1 MKQIGFIHT
10 GVGAHG
16 FAVSR
21 DGTKLYLSNRIQ
33 GTISVIPFATRKV
46 SATWDVGGSPDM
58 LQVSPDGRQLWT
70 TDRFANTV
78 TVIST
83 VNGHVIKQIT
93 VGRGPHG
100 LCYFPEP
107 GRYSIGHNGVYR

>member
-1 MKQIGFIHT
+1 
-10 GVGAHG
+10 VGAHG

-33 GTISVIPFATRKV
+33 GTISVIPFANRRV
-46 SATWDVGGSPDM
+46 AATWHVGGSPDM
-58 LQVSPDGRQLWT
+58 LQVSPDGSQLWT
-70 TDRFANTV
+70 TNRFANTV

-83 VNGHVIKQIT
+83 KTGKVIRQST
-93 VGRGPHG
+93 VGRGPHV

>member
-1 MKQIGFIHT
+1 
-10 GVGAHG
+10 VG
-16 FAVSR
+16 R
-21 DGTKLYLSNRIQ
+21 DGRELYVSNRVA

-46 SATWDVGGSPDM
+46 SATWNVGGSPDM
-58 LQVSPDGRQLWT
+58 LQVSPDGTELWASNRFGT
-70 TDRFANTV
+70 TV
-78 TVIST
+78 SVIST
-83 VNGHVIKQIT
+83 RTGKVLHRIP